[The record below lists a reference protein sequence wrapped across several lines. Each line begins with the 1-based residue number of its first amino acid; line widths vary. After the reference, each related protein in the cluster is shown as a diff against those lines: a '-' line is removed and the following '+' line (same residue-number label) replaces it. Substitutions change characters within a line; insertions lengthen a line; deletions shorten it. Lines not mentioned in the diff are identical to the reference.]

1 MDYFQEAQAKDV
13 HIGGYKCPC
22 CTPLT
27 KRNRRR
33 SKTGLH
39 KRTRSRL
46 RQELLAELNETLSEV
61 SLDGDQNEV

>member
-33 SKTGLH
+33 SKTALH

-46 RQELLAELNETLSEV
+46 SQELLAELDTI
-61 SLDGDQNEV
+61 LDKYS